1 MEKVTMKDIADALN
15 ISRVTVSK
23 AFNNQTGVSDSLR
36 ELIFEKAKE
45 LGYAKLPY
53 QILEQPLEDQRTVS
67 LIVSRPDSALFWT
80 NIIHRM
86 AQELSNYKV
95 NLLYT
100 YVPSVYTKSFSLPP
114 ILQNGSVDGIVVL
127 NVYDAEILG
136 MVNVLSA
143 PKVFL
148 DTVPTLSDRE
158 LNGDLMLIEGFRTE
172 YDITNTLIQDG
183 HTEIGFLG
191 DINYALTNLERYH
204 GYCNCMENRGLP
216 SAQNTVSQGALI
228 FFPMRKN
235 YIHS

>member
-1 MEKVTMKDIADALN
+1 M
-15 ISRVTVSK
+15 
-23 AFNNQTGVSDSLR
+23 
-36 ELIFEKAKE
+36 
-45 LGYAKLPY
+45 
-53 QILEQPLEDQRTVS
+53 
-67 LIVSRPDSALFWT
+67 
-80 NIIHRM
+80 
-86 AQELSNYKV
+86 
-95 NLLYT
+95 
-100 YVPSVYTKSFSLPP
+100 
-114 ILQNGSVDGIVVL
+114 L

-204 GYCNCMENRGLP
+204 GYCNCMEKTGACRPLR
-216 SAQNTVSQGALI
+216 NTVSQGALI